1 MIYPSI
7 SDLSK
12 DGQYNRYALVIAAS
26 KCARILTDE
35 YVKQREYAE
44 KLIANKETD
53 KSLVS
58 MIKREYRDEKAVK
71 SAINRLYEGEF
82 EIVEDP
88 APADDDSTEPQ
99 AGENT
104 DEVSAET
111 EPASENL

>member
-12 DGQYNRYALVIAAS
+12 NGKYNRYTLVIAAS
-26 KCARILTDE
+26 KTARILTDE

-53 KSLVS
+53 KSLIS

-71 SAINRLYEGEF
+71 SAINRLHDGEF
-82 EIVEDP
+82 DIIP
-88 APADDDSTEPQ
+88 
-99 AGENT
+99 
-104 DEVSAET
+104 
-111 EPASENL
+111 